1 MKKKCRRVFFFYCNF
16 QTISHPLLFFHSPGC
31 SRGDDSA
38 ESGGGGAG
46 SSPRSEEG
54 GVPLGVRGHTSSA
67 SVKSESPASP
77 IPHGLHT
84 PAHQVFG
91 KSVLVVVWLINIAC
105 ENSWKGV
112 SGHHFVFQSFNTV
125 HFEKF
130 QGIKHSVSQAKMKT
144 TINWSVNCKW

>member
-1 MKKKCRRVFFFYCNF
+1 MDTVIRKFKHFLNTQWWRHLDLRTPNARGSFDRANLIQFCILVYGIHGLPIFTTSLQL
-16 QTISHPLLFFHSPGC
+16 QTNVYISGC

-84 PAHQVFG
+84 PAHQVRMRI
-91 KSVLVVVWLINIAC
+91 LL
-105 ENSWKGV
+105 E
-112 SGHHFVFQSFNTV
+112 SFN
-125 HFEKF
+125 
-130 QGIKHSVSQAKMKT
+130 VSFR
-144 TINWSVNCKW
+144 

>member
-1 MKKKCRRVFFFYCNF
+1 MKF
-16 QTISHPLLFFHSPGC
+16 QLSSGPLLGC

-54 GVPLGVRGHTSSA
+54 GVPMGVRGHTSSA

-84 PAHQVFG
+84 PAHQVSTFYFIFYIG
-91 KSVLVVVWLINIAC
+91 DQKIIDYINHK
-105 ENSWKGV
+105 E
-112 SGHHFVFQSFNTV
+112 
-125 HFEKF
+125 FERF
-130 QGIKHSVSQAKMKT
+130 LF
-144 TINWSVNCKW
+144 